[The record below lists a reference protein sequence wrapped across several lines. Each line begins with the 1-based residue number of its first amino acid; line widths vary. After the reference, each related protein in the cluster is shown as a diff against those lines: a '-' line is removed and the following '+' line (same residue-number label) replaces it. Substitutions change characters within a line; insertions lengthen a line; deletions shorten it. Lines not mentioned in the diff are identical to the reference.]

1 MSCWF
6 CLKLKRQLI
15 MRVTDVRLRL
25 NIGAQFRALWLLK
38 SRRRISDTG
47 AEAILTA
54 RGVPVVDPR
63 EILSP
68 AYPRIIEV
76 VDPPPQPSVLQDWK
90 TEVKDTP
97 CHVFNKRFSPL
108 IGMPQV
114 QCLTNSVVQSSLP
127 KSVLDCA
134 TKITEE
140 EDKKVKEAIFHAH
153 LLDSFQAKLPKVINM
168 DRPGW
173 NERREYG
180 IPFGRKHK
188 TLTYQLLL
196 LLDQQVP
203 GALERQLVEDT
214 LTQVTL
220 KHSDSLMQINHEA
233 AFIVSSLT
241 PLPQLADN
249 AEIKSLQEETLPDI
263 YPLSPLVNCRAFN
276 TYCLKDS
283 YGVASNNLYPHTIFI
298 HQNQSRMKLSEDQF
312 AGISLLHAFS
322 HAAAYAKATGSIVGS
337 NLEKP
342 VVLQVVHMHRQYF
355 HMGVFQLNTLNL
367 TGTTKNIFWT
377 QPWEPLFSKC
387 CFQAAQPVLEGYN
400 PRVFEL
406 LKGLH
411 AQC

>member
-1 MSCWF
+1 
-6 CLKLKRQLI
+6 

-140 EDKKVKEAIFHAH
+140 EDKKVK
-153 LLDSFQAKLPKVINM
+153 D
-168 DRPGW
+168 
-173 NERREYG
+173 
-180 IPFGRKHK
+180 K

-283 YGVASNNLYPHTIFI
+283 Y
-298 HQNQSRMKLSEDQF
+298 DC
-312 AGISLLHAFS
+312 
-322 HAAAYAKATGSIVGS
+322 
-337 NLEKP
+337 
-342 VVLQVVHMHRQYF
+342 
-355 HMGVFQLNTLNL
+355 
-367 TGTTKNIFWT
+367 W
-377 QPWEPLFSKC
+377 
-387 CFQAAQPVLEGYN
+387 
-400 PRVFEL
+400 
-406 LKGLH
+406 
-411 AQC
+411 